1 MGCPLQTH
9 SPNLESQAQG
19 LHITTH
25 QRSQSDESPLNQR
38 HQGYCRTRRN
48 ALEKQK
54 KPGSQTGD
62 RPICGDI
69 RLPAPLPHA
78 PEDLEDFQQN
88 LQALA
93 STVEELDNTFAELQ
107 TADSPQETTSAVEM
121 LDEASPPAAEP
132 STTYGRHQPGS
143 LNSTDH
149 TFANAALIAQ
159 FARRAGA
166 GTFSRTRGLTTCA
179 CVSTCRRIACSWAAL
194 KSGNRAHR
202 S

>member
-1 MGCPLQTH
+1 MGRKARKPRHPSTSLSATVALVKIGGLDLGDIRNLILEPLGGLHSPRTHLYSPGRSRLTDRTTGCPLETH

-19 LHITTH
+19 LHIITY
-25 QRSQSDESPLNQR
+25 QRPQSDESPLNQR

-54 KPGSQTGD
+54 KPGSQARD

-93 STVEELDNTFAELQ
+93 STVEELDNTFDELQ

-132 STTYGRHQPGS
+132 STT
-143 LNSTDH
+143 
-149 TFANAALIAQ
+149 
-159 FARRAGA
+159 
-166 GTFSRTRGLTTCA
+166 
-179 CVSTCRRIACSWAAL
+179 
-194 KSGNRAHR
+194 
-202 S
+202 

>member
-1 MGCPLQTH
+1 MNPLLINVIKAIAALAET
-9 SPNLESQAQG
+9 PWKNRKSQALRRVIDQFVE
-19 LHITTH
+19 I
-25 QRSQSDESPLNQR
+25 SDCL
-38 HQGYCRTRRN
+38 
-48 ALEKQK
+48 
-54 KPGSQTGD
+54 
-62 RPICGDI
+62 
-69 RLPAPLPHA
+69 APLPHA

-93 STVEELDNTFAELQ
+93 STVEELDNTFDELQ

>member
-19 LHITTH
+19 LHIITY
-25 QRSQSDESPLNQR
+25 QRPQSDESPLNQR

-93 STVEELDNTFAELQ
+93 STVEELDNTFDELQ

-132 STTYGRHQPGS
+132 STT
-143 LNSTDH
+143 
-149 TFANAALIAQ
+149 
-159 FARRAGA
+159 
-166 GTFSRTRGLTTCA
+166 
-179 CVSTCRRIACSWAAL
+179 
-194 KSGNRAHR
+194 
-202 S
+202 